1 MPTREIPL
9 VTGETYHVL
18 NRGTASVPIF
28 KSKYDYRRFLRATL
42 YYQNVQIPV
51 KFSKLI
57 NMAKPIRDGIMKQ
70 LKEEKDCWVEINAY
84 CLMPNHYHLLVKQT
98 KDNGIFNFV
107 RRLSSSYSHYFNK
120 KNERKG
126 GLFEGRFKAVRVETG
141 AQLLHLSRYIHL
153 NPYSSFL
160 VNDLESLLDYS
171 FSSLPEYLGRTK
183 TDICQK
189 EAILNQFSNPEDY
202 EKFALDQADY
212 QRSLEEIKHQL
223 LED

>member
-1 MPTREIPL
+1 
-9 VTGETYHVL
+9 
-18 NRGTASVPIF
+18 
-28 KSKYDYRRFLRATL
+28 
-42 YYQNVQIPV
+42 
-51 KFSKLI
+51 
-57 NMAKPIRDGIMKQ
+57 MKQ

-107 RRLSSSYSHYFNK
+107 RRLSSSCSHYFNK

-126 GLFEGRFKAVRVETG
+126 GLFEGRFKAVRVETNG
-141 AQLLHLSRYIHL
+141 QLLHLSRYIHL

-160 VNDLESLLDYS
+160 VNDLRSLLDYS
-171 FSSLPEYLGRTK
+171 FSSLPEYLGRTE
-183 TDICQK
+183 TSICQK
-189 EAILNQFSNPEDY
+189 GTILNQFPNPEDY
-202 EKFALDQADY
+202 KKFVLDQADY